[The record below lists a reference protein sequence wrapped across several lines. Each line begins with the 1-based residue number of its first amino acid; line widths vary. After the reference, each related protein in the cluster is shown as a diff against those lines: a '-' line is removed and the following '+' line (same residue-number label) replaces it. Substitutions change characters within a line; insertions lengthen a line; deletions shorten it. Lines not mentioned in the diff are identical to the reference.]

1 MIKEDLIE
9 IIDEIMEKKKY
20 SNIQINHYFKI
31 KNYNEKEKAFFNNLL
46 NITLKNIILIDYI
59 ISKLAKKIEKRKI
72 KQLLRIS
79 IAQIMYMDS
88 DNKGVVYEAVELAK
102 KINVHQ
108 GKFVNQILRKAL
120 DNIEIIKEELEKEKR
135 YDIIYSYPI
144 WFVNKI
150 KETNPDN
157 YIDIMKSY
165 KSKSYLSVRINPKKI
180 TRVEFEGLLKD
191 ISTEIVFQ
199 VEDVYYLSNN
209 NIFNTKEYKMGDVI
223 IQDASSYIVAKN
235 INGNKNDIIYD
246 ACAAPGGKSMAIL
259 DLFSLNKLIA
269 SDIHGHKIEILEDI
283 KKKKGYD
290 NLEIIKH
297 DAREIIEN
305 YNINKILLDV
315 PCSGLGVLR
324 KKPEKIYN
332 TDNTNI
338 KAIKK
343 IQKDIFDAAY
353 NSLDKDGEIIYSTCT
368 IIENENTN
376 NVKYFLEKYKDLETM
391 DVYIPDNVFNTKDEY
406 GGVYIDY
413 RNQYLDGFYI
423 VKFKKK

>member
-269 SDIHGHKIEILEDI
+269 SDIHDHKIEILEDI